1 MKKVIFTLFIAL
13 FLGSFTNAQNN
24 QVIDAELQNILNQK
38 SNDLVEVNIHFKSQ
52 LSSKQLNQK
61 TRRVADKE
69 IKREIVVSEL
79 KNHSEE
85 SQSDVLSV
93 LKAEELNGKVA
104 DINCLW
110 IANSIYCKATSD
122 VIYKLSS
129 HPDIKALS
137 YNKEIQLI
145 SPEAIKEFS
154 NAADANL
161 RGTAAHHVV
170 TINADDVWNQGY
182 TGKNVVVAVLD
193 SGTNYEHKDIKA
205 NLWEGYDDEGN
216 LIHGWNFIANNSDIS
231 DAFGHGTH
239 CAGIVC
245 GDGTSGQSTGVA
257 PDAKLMTVKIVG
269 DGGTGTPAQMLS
281 GVQFAVA
288 NGANILSMSL
298 GFKDTQL
305 SIDQKES
312 IRAAFDNVLAAGAIV
327 CAAAGNDGNDWGAP
341 NNVDYPAACPSPWRN
356 PDQTLEGGLSSV
368 VCVGANDLAAS
379 SQGPSTWE
387 GTSYNDYPYNDGESM
402 GLIRPDISAPGN
414 LVYSLNHLQSDKYRL
429 NSGTSQATPCVAGVM
444 ALMLEKNSTLTPAQL
459 TEIIET
465 TAANKPAKK
474 NNTVGAGRIDALAA
488 VNAVQAGA
496 LKPYIKLASV
506 TPEIL
511 TQGDNKTLTVKV
523 KNVGKGSSANATKA
537 TLSLENDEYVTIS
550 DPNFTLGQISVGNTK
565 EATFNL
571 NIASQTPN
579 GHNAC
584 FTIVV
589 DNGDGTTWKY
599 PFSVK
604 ISATPELV
612 ISSVTPGVVNVDQ
625 DVNINVTM
633 KNNGTAAMDGN
644 TELTLSTLSSE
655 LKYVTI
661 VDNSATIG
669 SLGVG
674 ESGVGTFTIR
684 ANNTAPNN
692 YKVDLFLETYSVS
705 NNATNLIY
713 EFEDNNEGWTSF
725 AATNNITEP
734 WWHSSDAI
742 NHGKKAKDSRSGSG
756 HIMSETVKQSLTQ
769 YDSPIDNYLVS
780 PTKYF
785 VSRRTEVSFYARAN
799 YDSDKEHFGL
809 AVSENG
815 NSSANDFTMLQ
826 DWTIQQQ
833 GTTWNKYT
841 VNLGAYAGKEVY
853 IAIRHFFTN
862 EEWNDSNQADLGY
875 GVDALNID
883 DIMVTNVKVNAHSVP
898 TYSSDDK
905 NMFNVYIYNM
915 KELTAPKNLVATST
929 SVSEVAL
936 TWDAVTDAQSYNV
949 YCDGKKIANVKENSY
964 THSNLTHNTTYRY
977 TVAAVYSG
985 VEFEHSIEASATT
998 QQKQLSVVLKSFS
1011 PEIIYIDGETSVN
1024 FDLTILNDGLTQL
1037 YAKAYYTLSSTSDDY
1052 VSITNK
1058 DTDMIAALNPNAEA
1072 TKTINVKFSENTP
1085 NNSVINFNL
1094 NITSVSNQA
1103 NEKFTFDLPFS
1114 VTIKNDIKAPKGLT
1128 VKAKSENS
1136 VTLGWN
1142 STSNAISY
1150 NVYRNGA
1157 FVGYTSS
1164 TSYFDNDGLT
1174 PDTEYYYEVTSVTE
1188 TGESS
1193 KSEKITVKTS
1203 AGSSKVVLQSFD
1215 LEKPV
1220 GETILTATLINTGNV
1235 NTPVSTAT
1243 LKCADQ
1249 YVTILDGTYNL
1260 GSIAAGGTVT
1270 ATFRVQIS
1278 NGAPLNHNLN
1288 FEVDVK
1294 SDKTQ
1299 KLTYTFDDNLNGWTT
1314 INANSDEHTWYHSS
1328 EALEQHN
1335 LSGGNNHSNPN
1346 IDNIYSPSSGGYIIS
1361 ESYCNKTGSAITPD
1375 DYIVSPMQVE
1385 PTDSTTFEFYV
1396 RSTASAY
1403 KDAGEH
1409 FGVFVSTMENVTSST
1424 FESKSGWEWTL
1435 PNTVNPSSRFNVEK
1449 DSFKSDEISIT
1460 TKSEQRSGDT
1470 SSEVVTIDNTTTEKN
1485 EATSMYV
1492 PVYNNYEY
1500 SITQQYYKASEINKP
1515 NGGTISAI
1523 AFKTSDKN
1531 NNNAYTRNIE
1541 VYIVNIDNEDEYLF
1555 GAKTMKKLSS
1565 SDCVFTGEITFNPES
1580 WVTIALTTKFEY
1592 NGKNL
1597 LICVNDI
1604 TGDSYVSPAAYYYTF
1619 ASGEGMRCLYQRNSK
1634 SKYDPTTSDIS
1645 AYNNTGNVPYIQFTF
1660 EGNGNDVST
1669 IPAAPVVTATANGQ
1683 NSIVLTWNSV
1693 DGATSYKV
1701 YNNGNVIAEVIE
1713 TKYTVKN
1720 LQAGSDYCF
1729 SVSAV
1734 GEGGESTATEA
1745 CATTEA
1751 APVAPATPTNL
1762 TATANG
1768 QNTIVLAWNSVD
1780 GATKY
1785 KVYNNG
1791 NVITAEVTA
1800 TTYTV
1805 ENLQAGTNYC
1815 FSVSALNAVGESA
1828 LTEPACATTEAE
1840 QQGGDGG
1847 NTGEDVV
1854 TIGETNITSSNVYPY
1869 ISTYAY
1875 STSQQIYTAAEI
1887 GKVNGGTIEKIAF
1900 YLYNADVNKTVNNVK
1915 IYIKHTDKESFAS
1928 TSDWDKTVTG
1938 DHLVYEGNPTITNS
1952 VLEIPLTTSFKYN
1965 GTDNLLVCV
1974 DVNLKQGTE
1983 ATPYKIYETSAERAM
1998 YRGDTRNYGPDSD
2011 NYYNVT
2017 ARGRS
2022 KSIPVISLT
2031 FGSGVKKPTISVDKT
2046 RMAADNSDYVKFTVT
2061 PEDAEIWYTTG
2072 TEEIQ
2077 LTTNDKSFKTDI
2089 AGTYSFYAKKDGVTS
2104 NPIEIEAVADLAGF
2118 KWTRYSV
2125 DLKSYKGQKIWVA
2138 IRHFGSGNNANAAL
2152 AIDDVSINDVKV
2164 TNTSSFSVTVN
2175 PSINTFSGNGA
2186 WNVASNWS
2194 KGSVP
2199 TTGEDIIVNGNV
2211 TIESGTVTVKSIIIN
2226 SGSLTVNSGA
2236 TLKVTGTF
2244 LNANTKAF
2252 IINDG
2257 AQVFQNNDN
2266 VAATFNMYVDNPSS
2280 WGYDH
2285 KGGWQFISSPMLDAA
2300 IDGFKPTSETD
2311 YDLFKYDGTQE
2322 LQWINVKN
2330 HGTDFE
2336 SIFQLGR
2343 GYIASYEAE
2352 TTSSFEGTIN
2362 NETSFTF
2369 KDVKPFN
2376 AEDHYGNFYLLGN
2389 PFTFNMNWTNVSA
2402 SGVYNGYATISYN
2415 DGSYDYHTSGT
2426 INVGDGFMVKSTGA
2440 DPVLSYAHN
2449 TRARNEKH
2457 ANLNVMASNIYGS
2470 DNVIINLA
2478 GQEDEGFSK
2487 LENINKDIAEIY
2499 VENNGSKYGIFSFD
2513 EDINEVKLGFKASR
2527 TGTHIIRIKADGKY
2541 EYITLVDNITG
2552 VETDMLKDEYA
2563 FTVFST
2569 NERRDRFTVKFCKK
2583 AEITNDNFVYQ
2594 SGDELIIEGNG
2605 SVQIID
2611 VMGRVVYS
2619 DKLNETTRV
2628 NVSHLNKAAYIVRRI
2643 DGNNVNSQKII
2654 VF

>member
-1 MKKVIFTLFIAL
+1 MAISLKENLNLSHYQQYFFYFVKKNTLSLPVHFILIFPKMKKVIFTLFIAL

-298 GFKDTQL
+298 GFKSTQL

-312 IRAAFDNVLAAGAIV
+312 IRAAFDNVLTAGAIV

-341 NNVDYPAACPSPWRN
+341 NNVDYPAACPSPWSN
-356 PDQTLEGGLSSV
+356 PDQTLKGGLSSV

-387 GTSYNDYPYNDGESM
+387 GTSYNDYPMANG

-579 GHNAC
+579 GHNAY

-785 VSRRTEVSFYARAN
+785 VSGRTEVSFYARAN
-799 YDSDKEHFGL
+799 YDSNKEHFGL

-862 EEWNDSNQADLGY
+862 EEWNDSNQADFGY

-964 THSNLTHNTTYRY
+964 THSNLIHNTTYRY

-985 VEFEHSIEASATT
+985 VEFEHSNEASATT

-1011 PEIIYIDGETSVN
+1011 PEIVYIDGETSVN
-1024 FDLTILNDGLTQL
+1024 FDLTILNDGANQL
-1037 YAKAYYTLSSTSDDY
+1037 PAKSYYTLSSTSDY
-1052 VSITNK
+1052 VTISNNG
-1058 DTDMIAALNPNAEA
+1058 TDMIAALNPNAEV

-1142 STSNAISY
+1142 STTNAISY

-1164 TSYFDNDGLT
+1164 TSYFDSGLEAA
-1174 PDTEYYYEVTSVTE
+1174 TEYYYEVTSVTE
-1188 TGESS
+1188 TGESE
-1193 KSEKITVKTS
+1193 KSEKVTVKTS
-1203 AGSSKVVLQSFD
+1203 AGTSNVVLQSFD
-1215 LEKPV
+1215 LAKTV
-1220 GETILTATLINTGNV
+1220 GETTLTATLINKGNAA
-1235 NTPVSTAT
+1235 TPSVTNAT
-1243 LKCADQ
+1243 LKCTDQ

-1260 GSIAAGGTVT
+1260 GSIAAGGTAT

-1278 NGAPLNHNLN
+1278 NDAPLNYNLS
-1288 FEVDVK
+1288 FDVDVEYENA
-1294 SDKTQ
+1294 DTGGVQ
-1299 KLTYTFDDNLNGWTT
+1299 TLTYTFDNDLNGWTT
-1314 INANSDEHTWYHSS
+1314 INANNDNHTWYHSS
-1328 EALEQHN
+1328 IALEQHN
-1335 LSGGNNHSNPN
+1335 LNGDNNHPN
-1346 IDNIYSPSSGGYIIS
+1346 KPGDYSPSGGGHIIS
-1361 ESYCNKTGSAITPD
+1361 ESYCNGTGKAITPND
-1375 DYIVSPMQVE
+1375 FIVSPMQVE
-1385 PTDSTTFEFYV
+1385 ATDSTKFEFYV
-1396 RSTASAY
+1396 RSKSSSY
-1403 KDAGEH
+1403 KYADEH
-1409 FGVFVSTMENVTSST
+1409 FGVFVSTNGNATLGANDFVT
-1424 FESKSGWEWTL
+1424 KDGWEWTL
-1435 PNTVNPSSRFNVEK
+1435 STTDP
-1449 DSFKSDEISIT
+1449 KSAKT
-1460 TKSEQRSGDT
+1460 GQRGGAT
-1470 SSEVVTIDNTTTEKN
+1470 RGNVVTIDGTVGGYVQVGSSN
-1485 EATSMYV
+1485 YV
-1492 PVYNNYEY
+1492 PLN
-1500 SITQQYYKASEINKP
+1500 
-1515 NGGTISAI
+1515 
-1523 AFKTSDKN
+1523 
-1531 NNNAYTRNIE
+1531 
-1541 VYIVNIDNEDEYLF
+1541 
-1555 GAKTMKKLSS
+1555 
-1565 SDCVFTGEITFNPES
+1565 
-1580 WVTIALTTKFEY
+1580 
-1592 NGKNL
+1592 
-1597 LICVNDI
+1597 
-1604 TGDSYVSPAAYYYTF
+1604 
-1619 ASGEGMRCLYQRNSK
+1619 
-1634 SKYDPTTSDIS
+1634 
-1645 AYNNTGNVPYIQFTF
+1645 
-1660 EGNGNDVST
+1660 
-1669 IPAAPVVTATANGQ
+1669 
-1683 NSIVLTWNSV
+1683 
-1693 DGATSYKV
+1693 
-1701 YNNGNVIAEVIE
+1701 
-1713 TKYTVKN
+1713 
-1720 LQAGSDYCF
+1720 
-1729 SVSAV
+1729 
-1734 GEGGESTATEA
+1734 
-1745 CATTEA
+1745 
-1751 APVAPATPTNL
+1751 
-1762 TATANG
+1762 
-1768 QNTIVLAWNSVD
+1768 
-1780 GATKY
+1780 TKY
-1785 KVYNNG
+1785 K
-1791 NVITAEVTA
+1791 
-1800 TTYTV
+1800 YT
-1805 ENLQAGTNYC
+1805 
-1815 FSVSALNAVGESA
+1815 
-1828 LTEPACATTEAE
+1828 
-1840 QQGGDGG
+1840 
-1847 NTGEDVV
+1847 
-1854 TIGETNITSSNVYPY
+1854 
-1869 ISTYAY
+1869 
-1875 STSQQIYTAAEI
+1875 TSQQIYLAEEL
-1887 GKVNGGTIEKIAF
+1887 GGMTSGSKITSVAF
-1900 YLYNADVNKTVNNVK
+1900 NVNKISATYTRNIK
-1915 IYIKHTDKESFAS
+1915 IYMANITADRFDTNTKKPFLMKD
-1928 TSDWDKTVTG
+1928 SD
-1938 DHLVYEGNPTITNS
+1938 LVYEGSIVMNTTGWYTLDLNNKFEYTGNNILLCVYDCTGTQESANVTFSAYRPNERDESNTLILRQLYKYAASSFDPTLQTTAETTFAFPNLTSSTGYNS
-1952 VLEIPLTTSFKYN
+1952 LNWVQFTYV
-1965 GTDNLLVCV
+1965 TDG
-1974 DVNLKQGTE
+1974 DGGDDG
-1983 ATPYKIYETSAERAM
+1983 
-1998 YRGDTRNYGPDSD
+1998 GDT
-2011 NYYNVT
+2011 
-2017 ARGRS
+2017 
-2022 KSIPVISLT
+2022 PVDPEPEPEPEP
-2031 FGSGVKKPTISVDKT
+2031 VKPTISVDKT
-2046 RMAADNSDYVKFTVT
+2046 SFTANNSDYVTFTVT
-2061 PEDAEIWYTTG
+2061 PAGAEIWYTTG
-2072 TEEIQ
+2072 TQNAVQ
-2077 LTTNDKSFKTDI
+2077 LTTNTFKTST
-2089 AGTYSFYAKKDGVTS
+2089 AGKYSFYAKNDGLTS
-2104 NPIEIEAVADLAGF
+2104 DIIEVEAVAAGPVVDAL

-2125 DLKSYKGQKIWVA
+2125 DLDSYKGQKIWVA
-2138 IRHFGSGNNANAAL
+2138 IRHFDCSDNMAM
-2152 AIDDVSINDVKV
+2152 AIDDITISNVNFSSLV
-2164 TNTSSFSVTVN
+2164 TNTSSFSVSVN

-2199 TTGEDIIVNGNV
+2199 ATAEDIIVNGNA
-2211 TIESGTVTVKSIIIN
+2211 TIENGNVTAKSITIN
-2226 SGSLTVNSGA
+2226 SGSLTVNSGV
-2236 TLKVTGTF
+2236 TLTITGAF
-2244 LNANTKAF
+2244 LNTNTKAF

-2257 AQVFQNNDN
+2257 AQVFQNNEN

-2300 IDGFKPTSETD
+2300 IDGFEPTSETD

-2322 LQWINVKN
+2322 LQWVNVKN

-2336 SIFQLGR
+2336 SEFQLGR

-2362 NETSFTF
+2362 SETSFTF

-2376 AEDHYGNFYLLGN
+2376 AENHYGNFYLLGN
-2389 PFTFNMNWTNVSA
+2389 PFTFNMDWRNISA
-2402 SGVYNGYATISYN
+2402 NGVYNGYATISYS

-2426 INVGDGFMVKSTGA
+2426 INVGDGFMVKSVGA
-2440 DPVLSYAHN
+2440 DPVLSYAHK
-2449 TRARNEKH
+2449 TRARNEKYESI
-2457 ANLNVMASNIYGS
+2457 NVMASNIYGS

-2478 GQEDEGFSK
+2478 GQEDEGFTK

-2513 EDINEVKLGFKASR
+2513 EDINEVKLGFKASK
-2527 TGTHIIRIKADGKY
+2527 TGTHIIRINADGKY

-2583 AEITNDNFVYQ
+2583 AEMTNDNFVYQ

-2643 DGNNVNSQKII
+2643 DGNNVNSQKIV

>member
-1 MKKVIFTLFIAL
+1 MSHYQQYFFYFVKKNTLSLPVHFILIFPKMKKVIFTLFIAL

-216 LIHGWNFIANNSDIS
+216 LIHGWNFIADDSDIS

-341 NNVDYPAACPSPWRN
+341 KNVDYPAACPSPWSN
-356 PDQTLEGGLSSV
+356 PDQTLKGGLSSV

-387 GTSYNDYPYNDGESM
+387 GTSYNDYPMANG

-579 GHNAC
+579 GHNAY

-862 EEWNDSNQADLGY
+862 EEWNDSNQADFGY

-1011 PEIIYIDGETSVN
+1011 PEIVYIDGETSVN
-1024 FDLTILNDGLTQL
+1024 FEITIQNDGANQL
-1037 YAKAYYTLSSTSDDY
+1037 PAKSYYTLSSTSDY
-1052 VSITNK
+1052 VTISNNG
-1058 DTDMIAALNPNAEA
+1058 TDMIAALNPNAEA

-1142 STSNAISY
+1142 STTNAISY

-1164 TSYFDNDGLT
+1164 TSYFDSGLEAA
-1174 PDTEYYYEVTSVTE
+1174 TEYYYEVTSVTE
-1188 TGESS
+1188 TGESE
-1193 KSEKITVKTS
+1193 KSEKVTVKTS
-1203 AGSSKVVLQSFD
+1203 AGTSNVVLQSFD
-1215 LEKPV
+1215 LAKTV
-1220 GETILTATLINTGNV
+1220 GETTLTATLINKGNAA
-1235 NTPVSTAT
+1235 TPSVTNAT
-1243 LKCADQ
+1243 LKCTDQ

-1260 GSIAAGGTVT
+1260 GSIAAGRTAT

-1278 NGAPLNHNLN
+1278 NDAPLNYNLS
-1288 FEVDVK
+1288 FDVDVEYENA
-1294 SDKTQ
+1294 DTGGVQ
-1299 KLTYTFDDNLNGWTT
+1299 TLTYTFDNDLNGWTT
-1314 INANSDEHTWYHSS
+1314 INANNDNHTWYHSS
-1328 EALEQHN
+1328 IALEQHN
-1335 LSGGNNHSNPN
+1335 MNGDNNHPN
-1346 IDNIYSPSSGGYIIS
+1346 KPGDYSPSGGGHIIS
-1361 ESYCNKTGSAITPD
+1361 ESYCNGTFKAITPND
-1375 DYIVSPMQVE
+1375 FIVSPMQVE
-1385 PTDSTTFEFYV
+1385 PTDSTKFEFYV
-1396 RSTASAY
+1396 RSKSGSY
-1403 KDAGEH
+1403 KYADEH
-1409 FGVFVSTMENVTSST
+1409 FGVFVSTNGNATLGANDFVT
-1424 FESKSGWEWTL
+1424 KDGWEWTL
-1435 PNTVNPSSRFNVEK
+1435 STTDP
-1449 DSFKSDEISIT
+1449 KSAKT
-1460 TKSEQRSGDT
+1460 GQRGGAT
-1470 SSEVVTIDNTTTEKN
+1470 RGGEVTI
-1485 EATSMYV
+1485 
-1492 PVYNNYEY
+1492 
-1500 SITQQYYKASEINKP
+1500 
-1515 NGGTISAI
+1515 GT
-1523 AFKTSDKN
+1523 
-1531 NNNAYTRNIE
+1531 
-1541 VYIVNIDNEDEYLF
+1541 
-1555 GAKTMKKLSS
+1555 
-1565 SDCVFTGEITFNPES
+1565 
-1580 WVTIALTTKFEY
+1580 
-1592 NGKNL
+1592 
-1597 LICVNDI
+1597 
-1604 TGDSYVSPAAYYYTF
+1604 
-1619 ASGEGMRCLYQRNSK
+1619 
-1634 SKYDPTTSDIS
+1634 
-1645 AYNNTGNVPYIQFTF
+1645 
-1660 EGNGNDVST
+1660 
-1669 IPAAPVVTATANGQ
+1669 
-1683 NSIVLTWNSV
+1683 
-1693 DGATSYKV
+1693 
-1701 YNNGNVIAEVIE
+1701 
-1713 TKYTVKN
+1713 
-1720 LQAGSDYCF
+1720 
-1729 SVSAV
+1729 
-1734 GEGGESTATEA
+1734 
-1745 CATTEA
+1745 
-1751 APVAPATPTNL
+1751 
-1762 TATANG
+1762 
-1768 QNTIVLAWNSVD
+1768 
-1780 GATKY
+1780 GATKTQY
-1785 KVYNNG
+1785 APFNDRNG
-1791 NVITAEVTA
+1791 A
-1800 TTYTV
+1800 Y
-1805 ENLQAGTNYC
+1805 
-1815 FSVSALNAVGESA
+1815 SVSQQLYTKDLLTNIPNGATITSVSFFVSYEDKTTRNLSVYLKNTEDVTNTAQTYNETTDIFFTGSVTTNANDDMLLTIPISNFKYTGNGIYIYVNDKTNQKNSNYQMFYADAVTGGILCNYGSGELNTSN
-1828 LTEPACATTEAE
+1828 LTRKINYRNKIKFAYSE
-1840 QQGGDGG
+1840 GDGG
-1847 NTGEDVV
+1847 DT
-1854 TIGETNITSSNVYPY
+1854 P
-1869 ISTYAY
+1869 
-1875 STSQQIYTAAEI
+1875 
-1887 GKVNGGTIEKIAF
+1887 
-1900 YLYNADVNKTVNNVK
+1900 
-1915 IYIKHTDKESFAS
+1915 
-1928 TSDWDKTVTG
+1928 
-1938 DHLVYEGNPTITNS
+1938 
-1952 VLEIPLTTSFKYN
+1952 
-1965 GTDNLLVCV
+1965 V
-1974 DVNLKQGTE
+1974 DPE
-1983 ATPYKIYETSAERAM
+1983 PEPE
-1998 YRGDTRNYGPDSD
+1998 PE
-2011 NYYNVT
+2011 
-2017 ARGRS
+2017 
-2022 KSIPVISLT
+2022 PV
-2031 FGSGVKKPTISVDKT
+2031 KPTISVDKT
-2046 RMAADNSDYVKFTVT
+2046 SFTANNSDYVTFTVT
-2061 PEDAEIWYTTG
+2061 PAGAEIWYTTG
-2072 TEEIQ
+2072 TQNAVQ
-2077 LTTNDKSFKTDI
+2077 LTTNTFKTST
-2089 AGTYSFYAKKDGVTS
+2089 AGKYSFYAKNDGLTS
-2104 NPIEIEAVADLAGF
+2104 DIIEVEAVAAGPVVDAL

-2125 DLKSYKGQKIWVA
+2125 DLDSYKGQKIWVA
-2138 IRHFGSGNNANAAL
+2138 IRHFDCSDNAAM
-2152 AIDDVSINDVKV
+2152 AIDDITISNVNFSSLV
-2164 TNTSSFSVTVN
+2164 TNTSSFSVSVN

-2199 TTGEDIIVNGNV
+2199 TTAEDIIVNGNA
-2211 TIESGTVTVKSIIIN
+2211 TIENGNVTAKSITIN
-2226 SGSLTVNSGA
+2226 SGSLTVNSGV
-2236 TLKVTGTF
+2236 TLTITGAF
-2244 LNANTKAF
+2244 LNTNTKAF

-2257 AQVFQNNDN
+2257 AQVFQNNEN

-2300 IDGFKPTSETD
+2300 IASFKPTSETD

-2322 LQWINVKN
+2322 LQWVNVKN

-2352 TTSSFEGTIN
+2352 TTSSFEGTLN
-2362 NETSFTF
+2362 SGTSFKF

-2389 PFTFNMNWTNVSA
+2389 PFTFNMDWENISA
-2402 SGVYNGYATISYN
+2402 NGVYNGYATISYS

-2426 INVGDGFMVKSTGA
+2426 INVGDGFMVKSVGA
-2440 DPVLSYAHN
+2440 DPVLSYAHK
-2449 TRARNEKH
+2449 TRARNEKYESI
-2457 ANLNVMASNIYGS
+2457 NVMASNIYGS

-2478 GQEDEGFSK
+2478 GQEDEGFTK

-2513 EDINEVKLGFKASR
+2513 EDINEVKLGFKASK
-2527 TGTHIIRIKADGKY
+2527 TGTHIIRINADGKY

-2583 AEITNDNFVYQ
+2583 AEMTNDNFVYQ

-2643 DGNNVNSQKII
+2643 DGNNVNSQKIV